1 MELITVVVI
10 LSIITDCGSVAE
22 AEALSVLLT
31 DVYTVCEL
39 CSAIACVKLFRTGV
53 CLDGCSEF
61 LSGTNVEV
69 LDIICIELCGF
80 GTGRCF
86 VNGCKAVPCN
96 TITIYSAI
104 HRIKYALLDTG
115 FIKLFTGLVP
125 CKYCH
130 YVFPP
135 CLIIDFEHIM

>member
-1 MELITVVVI
+1 MKLITIVVI
-10 LSIITDCGSVAE
+10 LSIITDCRSVAE
-22 AEALSVLLT
+22 AEALSVLLS
-31 DVYTVCEL
+31 DVYTGSEL
-39 CSAIACVKLFRTGV
+39 CSAVACIKLFRAGV
-53 CLDGCSEF
+53 CLDCCTKF
-61 LSGTNVEV
+61 LSGTNVEI
-69 LDIICIELCGF
+69 LDIVCIKLCGF
-80 GTGRCF
+80 SAGRCLIDR
-86 VNGCKAVPCN
+86 GKTVPCN
-96 TITIYSAI
+96 TLTIYGAI